1 MEQVKL
7 LRKSWVGMFLTVID
21 PLAKLLINLKV
32 SPYVLTASGLFF
44 SILGFNFFRLGHL
57 FFGGL
62 MIILAGICDVL
73 DGRLARETNRV
84 SKYGALI
91 DSVVDRYS
99 EVFLF
104 LGLLI
109 YFWERSLTLTI
120 LLFLAIA
127 GSLLVSYIRARA
139 EGLGIECKVGIMQR
153 QERMSYLAA
162 GAILGAIPFLA
173 NFFLIL
179 AIWIIAILSNF
190 TVIQR
195 VVYIRNKLKEQ
206 NL

>member
-1 MEQVKL
+1 
-7 LRKSWVGMFLTVID
+7 
-21 PLAKLLINLKV
+21 
-32 SPYVLTASGLFF
+32 
-44 SILGFNFFRLGHL
+44 
-57 FFGGL
+57 

-109 YFWERSLTLTI
+109 YFWERSLTLII

-162 GAILGAIPFLA
+162 GAILGSVPFLA

-179 AIWIIAILSNF
+179 AIWAIAILSNF

>member
-1 MEQVKL
+1 MEQIKL
-7 LRKSWVGMFLTVID
+7 IRKSWAKVFLDLIE
-21 PLAKLLINLKV
+21 PLARFLINLKV
-32 SPYVLTASGLFF
+32 SPYVLTGAGLFF
-44 SILGFNFFRLGHL
+44 SILGFNFFRIGYL

-73 DGRLARETNRV
+73 DGRLARESNSV

-99 EVFLF
+99 EIFLF
-104 LGLLI
+104 LGLLV
-109 YFWERSLTLTI
+109 YFWERSLTLVI
-120 LLFLAIA
+120 LIFLAVV
-127 GSLLVSYIRARA
+127 GSLLVSYVRARA
-139 EGLGIECKVGIMQR
+139 EGLGLECKVGIMQR

-162 GAILGAIPFLA
+162 GTILSPIPFMG
-173 NFFLIL
+173 NFLLIL
-179 AIWIIAILSNF
+179 ALTIIAVFSNF

-195 VVYIRNKLKEQ
+195 VVYIKNQLKEK

>member
-1 MEQVKL
+1 MEQIKL
-7 LRKSWVGMFLTVID
+7 IRKSWVQIFLNLIE
-21 PLAKLLINLKV
+21 PLAIFLIDLKV
-32 SPYVLTASGLFF
+32 SPYVLTGAGLFF
-44 SILGFNFFRLGHL
+44 SILGFNFFRVGHFL
-57 FFGGL
+57 FGGL

-73 DGRLARETNRV
+73 DGRLARESKSV
-84 SKYGALI
+84 SRYGALI

-104 LGLLI
+104 LGLLV
-109 YFWERSLTLTI
+109 YFWERSLTLVI
-120 LLFLAIA
+120 LIFLAVV

-139 EGLGIECKVGIMQR
+139 EGLGLECKVGIMQR

-162 GAILGAIPFLA
+162 GAILGSIPFLS

-179 AIWIIAILSNF
+179 ALCVIAIFSNV

-195 VVYIRNKLKEQ
+195 VVYIKNKLKEQ